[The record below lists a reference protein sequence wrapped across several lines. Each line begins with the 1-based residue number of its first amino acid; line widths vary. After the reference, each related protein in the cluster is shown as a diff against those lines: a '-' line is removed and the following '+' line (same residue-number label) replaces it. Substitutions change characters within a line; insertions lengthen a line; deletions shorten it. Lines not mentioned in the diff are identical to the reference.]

1 MVKHGIWF
9 LVIHGHPTINTTH
22 YNWMHKSWNKSPA
35 MDWWPSA
42 NLAINSWPFLCRKK
56 WYLVGGWAQPLW
68 KIWKSDWIIIPTMGE
83 NKKCSKPP
91 MRYWTTE
98 PSNFR
103 GNSTCPKRCQTLK
116 TSAPKRMV
124 TATAQL
130 VSLFHPIN
138 CLVKWQDFPYEK
150 LPQDIKAWKT

>member
-1 MVKHGIWF
+1 MTICESGDQF
-9 LVIHGHPTINTTH
+9 LAVFMSEKMISGWWLSPTPLKNMKVRLDHHPN
-22 YNWMHKSWNKSPA
+22 Y
-35 MDWWPSA
+35 
-42 NLAINSWPFLCRKK
+42 
-56 WYLVGGWAQPLW
+56 
-68 KIWKSDWIIIPTMGE
+68 GE

-150 LPQDIKAWKT
+150 LPQDIKA